1 MHDTN
6 SVLRKMYMHSLMREK
21 DTYLNK
27 CNITKKACS
36 TPQSWEIYSIFPV
49 HCSTAKQRRIQVVIL
64 LLWVPDFKFKELI
77 LVFLKLFFQNG
88 TSIIVFL
95 IWKSVDYLRRL
106 KKIEETLIASGR
118 DCKRQGVLILIVL
131 LLSPLN
137 FVPRTS
143 IIHEKHFSKLIDA
156 HCNRHYMIYIERY
169 KVENESTPNATMNT
183 TLWYPIPSL
192 GIHTCIVFTKTGLW
206 YI

>member
-1 MHDTN
+1 MQH
-6 SVLRKMYMHSLMREK
+6 
-21 DTYLNK
+21 NK
-27 CNITKKACS
+27 EGLFHTPELGNIFNISCPLLYCKTKK
-36 TPQSWEIYSIFPV
+36 
-49 HCSTAKQRRIQVVIL
+49 KIQVIIL

-77 LVFLKLFFQNG
+77 LIFLKLFFQNG

-106 KKIEETLIASGR
+106 KKIEETVIASGR
-118 DCKRQGVLILIVL
+118 DCKRPGVLILIVL
-131 LLSPLN
+131 LLCPLN
-137 FVPRTS
+137 FVPCTS

-156 HCNRHYMIYIERY
+156 HFNRHYIIYIERY